1 MRVSIFTQ
9 KYLHKCKYTYS
20 MLQNKYLCIYK
31 VNFEVKYLPRDDCG
45 LSMSPHLSI
54 IDLNICKMAKIALK
68 KLCT

>member
-1 MRVSIFTQ
+1 
-9 KYLHKCKYTYS
+9 

-31 VNFEVKYLPRDDCG
+31 VTFEVKYLPRDDCG

-68 KLCT
+68 KLCTHRNSFTFVVMLTLGAVKR